1 MFVICSSVVSWLS
14 IIRKCSHS
22 VVTLHIS
29 FYSEGWWET
38 KATNHMDSC
47 WTKKS
52 TPAQDGS
59 VDCLSRPCS
68 YLILLMLPRN
78 SCNMYCIWWWSSAFI
93 WNGHMMKLP
102 LDFSKPAKD
111 SAFTCTVVYV
121 QHSVLSCVVHEMLL
135 RFSRKSYISM
145 KTLML
150 QLLNLFI
157 LSFMKHSTFYVFSV
171 CG

>member
-1 MFVICSSVVSWLS
+1 
-14 IIRKCSHS
+14 
-22 VVTLHIS
+22 
-29 FYSEGWWET
+29 
-38 KATNHMDSC
+38 
-47 WTKKS
+47 
-52 TPAQDGS
+52 
-59 VDCLSRPCS
+59 
-68 YLILLMLPRN
+68 
-78 SCNMYCIWWWSSAFI
+78 
-93 WNGHMMKLP
+93 MMKLP

-157 LSFMKHSTFYVFSV
+157 LSFMKHSTFMCFPSVDKCRTESNHQSDKTSRHRLFMSVQLPRFSFSLTFSERQKLHKTHSGAHGLY
-171 CG
+171 CKCWH